1 MTQLLLNRII
11 QTATDSTLTSLR
23 RHRTLLEKKLKD
35 QETLNQDLY
44 EKIYKS
50 GFITLN
56 LTTSTSTA
64 RTLSINSP
72 IATDYLARSDLISSL
87 LPFNDMIKGIN
98 AFRLFWLRA
107 KINLK
112 SYFWHIFCH

>member
-11 QTATDSTLTSLR
+11 QTATDNTPTSLKR
-23 RHRTLLEKKLKD
+23 QTLLEKTLND

-56 LTTSTSTA
+56 LTTPTSIT
-64 RTLSINSP
+64 RTISINSP
-72 IATDYLARSDLISSL
+72 ILTQLDDMDYLARSDLISSL
-87 LPFNDMIKGIN
+87 LPFNDMIKGKN
-98 AFRLFWLRA
+98 VFRLFWV
-107 KINLK
+107 KG
-112 SYFWHIFCH
+112 